1 MEQTS
6 SGTSRSVK
14 NNNSKTQVT
23 FRPSTTPKQV
33 NVLKVDRDVS
43 LSVFRGTNKVF
54 LTDLTGVKSLLSAPP
69 PPHNQTYMSRR
80 RCLEENTSRQSNLC
94 LHRYI
99 TLLVSLSVLFV
110 VPPTTMETMLY
121 LITVHFNG
129 LPRLLDR
136 R

>member
-23 FRPSTTPKQV
+23 FSPSTTPKQV

-54 LTDLTGVKSLLSAPP
+54 LTDLTGVKSLLSALPP
-69 PPHNQTYMSRR
+69 PPTKRTCPADVVWR
-80 RCLEENTSRQSNLC
+80 KTLPDNLIFVYTVT
-94 LHRYI
+94 LHY
-99 TLLVSLSVLFV
+99 S
-110 VPPTTMETMLY
+110 
-121 LITVHFNG
+121 
-129 LPRLLDR
+129 
-136 R
+136 

>member
-6 SGTSRSVK
+6 SGTGRSVK

-23 FRPSTTPKQV
+23 FRQPPPKQV

-69 PPHNQTYMSRR
+69 PIVRTCPADVVWRKT
-80 RCLEENTSRQSNLC
+80 LPDNLIFVYTLT
-94 LHRYI
+94 LH
-99 TLLVSLSVLFV
+99 
-110 VPPTTMETMLY
+110 
-121 LITVHFNG
+121 
-129 LPRLLDR
+129 
-136 R
+136 

>member
-23 FRPSTTPKQV
+23 FRPSTAPKQV

-69 PPHNQTYMSRR
+69 PTTRTCPADVVWRKT
-80 RCLEENTSRQSNLC
+80 LPDNLIFVYTVT
-94 LHRYI
+94 LHY
-99 TLLVSLSVLFV
+99 S
-110 VPPTTMETMLY
+110 
-121 LITVHFNG
+121 
-129 LPRLLDR
+129 
-136 R
+136 